1 MAQTGW
7 GGRRPGAGRPRSGRR
22 QRQYRATEAEHRLV
36 RAFILEMRKNFDKAQ
51 EAVENLRGLRK

>member
-1 MAQTGW
+1 MAQKRR
-7 GGRRPGAGRPRSGRR
+7 GGSRLGAGRPRSGRR

-51 EAVENLRGLRK
+51 EAVENLRGLRN